1 MHGKFKEVL
10 IFNNTD
16 RENNTAR
23 RINHNEV
30 VLTTYAVIRKSLPVL
45 DNETMQQL
53 RKKAADEEKSFA
65 EVLQGWVT
73 QKKKLAGCL
82 HNIHWY
88 RVRVSFLLHGRAN
101 IQFRSFLMKL

>member
-16 RENNTAR
+16 KDNNTAR
-23 RINHNEV
+23 RINYNEV
-30 VLTTYAVIRKSLPVL
+30 VLVTYAVIRKSFPVL

-53 RKKAADEEKSFA
+53 HKKAADEKKSFA
-65 EVLQGWVT
+65 EILQGWVT
-73 QKKKLAGCL
+73 QKEKLAGCL

-88 RVRVSFLLHGRAN
+88 RVCVSLLLQARAN
-101 IQFRSFLMKL
+101 I